1 MEAERRQVTVLFSDM
16 VGFTTFSEKSGEE
29 AAFTLMRS
37 LSKLMDEAVRG
48 QGGVVQGFTGD
59 GIMAVFGAPVAFE
72 DAPLRACRAALS
84 ILERLKAAGPSLEAK
99 HGVRPQLRIGLNTGA
114 AVVGQVQEGADAGVT
129 VLGDTVNFAA
139 RLQSLAAPGAVS
151 MSEVTYRLLQGLV
164 DASFTGEHTIKG
176 KAERQKVYR
185 LEAVRHGVTRF
196 EAAVSRGLT
205 AFVGREHELEVLAR
219 GLDEARSGL
228 RIIDLA
234 AEPGMGKSRLLHEF
248 RRRIGKDRAFVLSG
262 SCSPDGQQTPFL
274 PFIEVVRG
282 SFRLSAGE
290 PEKEVA
296 QKLEIGL
303 TSLGL
308 DSTRNLGLLLHLLGL
323 KVPDDALKGL
333 DGVLI
338 GLRTRE
344 LLQKLLG
351 ARCRLSPVVML
362 IEDLHWIDSASEE
375 LLGKIAGSDARLPLV
390 LLTTR
395 RPEYAPSW
403 LDRKSITTLELRPLA
418 AGEIRSLVQAR
429 FGVHAL
435 PEALGRAISERVEGN
450 PLFAEEIVSFLAE
463 RGILRSIAG
472 KLEFDPNAVAT
483 ALPGTLQ
490 SVLTARVDRFNAQDR
505 TLLQAASVIGRQFDA
520 QLLVAAVG
528 EVGDIESRLAAM
540 QKLDLIYIDERSAK
554 YVFKHALIQDA
565 LYESLLSEPRAALH
579 SKVAD
584 EIERRSGNRLA
595 EVAELLAHHYSQTG
609 NTAKAFLYLSMAG
622 DKSLGVYS
630 LDDAAGHFAAALALL
645 DKEQECA
652 SDDQVVE
659 FLASYLLL
667 LTLSEQIKVSL
678 KLLDRYFARV
688 DRLKDNPTAVI
699 VRHHFAHALLMNR
712 RFQDAATMHRA
723 TSAIAERLGDGRSK
737 AYALASDVF
746 ITSVIEPKTDQEF
759 ELLRNEAA
767 AIVTQD
773 AYVLNQVRFVIGFEE
788 VFRGRMNDARAS
800 AHKLLEVG
808 RLLNDPRST
817 GFGLWLMT
825 IVALVSDSYAEAL
838 EYSEQALAT
847 VITPVDRNLAL
858 SSKGSALVLLGRVG
872 EGLLPLE
879 ESRLRC
885 IERGSLYPLTGTDA
899 LVGVA
904 QIFKGHIA
912 EGIRTI
918 ESAIATREA
927 EGFSFGADWARLN
940 LAEVYLQIVAGREK
954 PPLKVLLNNLP
965 IILKVTLTASGR
977 IVVLMSHVLRNPRFD
992 PNGHFA
998 GRAKMILGLL
1008 YKAKKKP
1015 ALAVQHLTEAK
1026 RIFLQFG
1033 QSPMLARV
1041 DAALAELGQ

>member
-1 MEAERRQVTVLFSDM
+1 MEAERRQVTVLFTDM

-84 ILERLKAAGPSLEAK
+84 ILERLKAAGPDLEAK
-99 HGVRPQLRIGLNTGA
+99 HGVQPQLRIGLNTGA

-290 PEKEVA
+290 AEKEVA
-296 QKLEIGL
+296 HKLEIGL

-344 LLQKLLG
+344 LLQELLE

-375 LLGKIAGSDARLPLV
+375 LLGKIVDSDAKLRLV

-395 RPEYAPSW
+395 RPEFAPSW
-403 LDRKSITTLELRPLA
+403 LDRITTLQLQPLA
-418 AGEIRSLVQAR
+418 AGEIRSLAQAR
-429 FGVHAL
+429 FGVQAL
-435 PEALGRAISERVEGN
+435 PEALGRAISERAEGN

-463 RGILRSIAG
+463 RGILPSIAG
-472 KLEFDPNAVAT
+472 KLEFDANAVAT
-483 ALPGTLQ
+483 ALPGTVQ
-490 SVLTARVDRFNAQDR
+490 SVLTARVDRLNAQDR
-505 TLLQAASVIGRQFDA
+505 ALLQAASVIGRQFDA

-528 EVGDIESRLAAM
+528 EVEEIESRLAAM
-540 QKLDLIYIDERSAK
+540 QRLDLIYIDERSAK
-554 YVFKHALIQDA
+554 YIFKHALVQDA
-565 LYESLLSEPRAALH
+565 LYESLLSESRAAVH
-579 SKVAD
+579 SKVAN

-595 EVAELLAHHYSQTG
+595 EVAELLAHHYRQTE

-667 LTLSEQIKVSL
+667 LTLTEQIRVSL
-678 KLLDRYFARV
+678 NLIDRYLARV
-688 DRLKDNPTAVI
+688 DRLKDNPKAVI

-712 RFQDAATMHRA
+712 RFQDAAAMHRA

-746 ITSVIEPKTDQEF
+746 ITSVIEPKTDQAF

-838 EYSEQALAT
+838 EYSEQSLAT

-858 SSKGSALVLLGRVG
+858 SSKGSALVLLGRV
-872 EGLLPLE
+872 EDGLLPLE

-885 IERGSLYPLTGTDA
+885 IERGSLYPLTATDA
-899 LVGVA
+899 VVGVV
-904 QIFKGHIA
+904 QIFKGNIA

-918 ESAIATREA
+918 ENAIATREA

-940 LAEVYLQIVAGREK
+940 LAEVYLQIIAGREK
-954 PPLKVLLNNLP
+954 PPLKILLNNLP
-965 IILKVTLTASGR
+965 IILKLTLTASGR

-998 GRAKMILGLL
+998 GRAKMMLGLL